1 MTTAEK
7 IKKLLFQK
15 LKDLP
20 DNNFLLFTE
29 LQGLCLIKLGIMD
42 FDIIDEELEKV
53 VNELKEKEYIVYY
66 DDFGREKVGKG
77 INFDE
82 WEKEMSKKESNI
94 NIQNLHTTNAQI
106 GNNNNFYTGLNA
118 DDFIKFLEA
127 FEKEKDKKGFIDK
140 IKGMIASG
148 ADIVTIIGS
157 FIK

>member
-1 MTTAEK
+1 MMTTAEK
-7 IKKLLFQK
+7 IKKLLFRE
-15 LKDLP
+15 LKDLS
-20 DNNFLLFTE
+20 DNNFLSFTE

-66 DDFGREKVGKG
+66 DFGIKRVGKG

-82 WEKEMSKKESNI
+82 WEEEMSKKESNI